1 MGASPTGYGALW
13 AARDLRKALAKAGA
27 RVLEP
32 ELAVPHIRSRADS
45 DGTIIDA
52 GLRRRVAGFLDAV
65 LAAHEQDLAHEA

>member
-1 MGASPTGYGALW
+1 
-13 AARDLRKALAKAGA
+13 
-27 RVLEP
+27 
-32 ELAVPHIRSRADS
+32 LAVPHIRSRADS